1 MTRRHI
7 LAVGIAFAALSGCL
21 VDLYGGDPR
30 LQLKNSSV
38 FQVATVGVGDPDN
51 PVWTHDL
58 EPILKTGKASE
69 VIDLPVSGNLDFWI
83 LVRDTAA
90 SWDTLLVRPQD
101 FELGGFRLLE
111 VKGQDR
117 SELSTSP

>member
-1 MTRRHI
+1 MIRRRI

-30 LQLKNSSV
+30 LQLKNSSI

-69 VIDLPVSGNLDFWI
+69 VIDLPVAGRLDLWI
-83 LVRDTAA
+83 AVRDTA
-90 SWDTLLVRPQD
+90 SGWDTVLVRPQD